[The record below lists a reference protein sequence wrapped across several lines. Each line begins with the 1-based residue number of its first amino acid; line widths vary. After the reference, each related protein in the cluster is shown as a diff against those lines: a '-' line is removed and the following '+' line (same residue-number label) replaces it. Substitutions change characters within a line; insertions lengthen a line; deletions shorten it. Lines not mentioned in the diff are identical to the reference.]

1 MKKMKLFALGLIG
14 ASMMMT
20 SCADDEEDP
29 AVGPSLTVTE
39 ENSAAGVIDGKVAI
53 EPGDSLHFE
62 WTARDGDARLQTLV
76 IEINGVK
83 AGGLIT
89 DNGNELDD
97 NIKSSDNET
106 YQDGVVLPGNA
117 GVYTFTVTDKDGET
131 DVVEIEVEI
140 ASDDLSAEQSF
151 QWKRVGSNDGTGLG
165 QFGLAWKDNS
175 STAAIVTKDGATIFV
190 ELSTSAWNNI
200 TTKTDLVAAINDATP
215 MSKFEGI
222 SSTASNSNLN
232 IVLATLVGGE
242 AYILKLNTSDVAS
255 GSAGTTITVD
265 GMYKM

>member
-1 MKKMKLFALGLIG
+1 MYINKQTTLMKKMKLFALGLIG

-89 DNGNELDD
+89 DN
-97 NIKSSDNET
+97 
-106 YQDGVVLPGNA
+106 
-117 GVYTFTVTDKDGET
+117 
-131 DVVEIEVEI
+131 
-140 ASDDLSAEQSF
+140 
-151 QWKRVGSNDGTGLG
+151 
-165 QFGLAWKDNS
+165 
-175 STAAIVTKDGATIFV
+175 
-190 ELSTSAWNNI
+190 
-200 TTKTDLVAAINDATP
+200 
-215 MSKFEGI
+215 
-222 SSTASNSNLN
+222 
-232 IVLATLVGGE
+232 
-242 AYILKLNTSDVAS
+242 
-255 GSAGTTITVD
+255 
-265 GMYKM
+265 